1 MFKTIYGEYA
11 SEIVEKKS
19 KFIGKVK
26 AIGTELEAKEY
37 INVQRKIYYD
47 ARHIVY
53 GYILGKEEKR
63 YSDDGEPS
71 LTAGVP
77 ILKIL
82 EHGNFFYTIVIV
94 VRYFGGILLGTG
106 GLSRAYSLAAQKVL
120 EQAIILEN
128 EEYERVAINFRYEFF
143 SKINNELRKN
153 NCYVEEI
160 IYDTEVRVIFLVR
173 ENFYD
178 NILEKIGEILGKK
191 IFTEKV
197 KVIGTIYDK
206 KFISY
211 GDRNG

>member
-1 MFKTIYGEYA
+1 M
-11 SEIVEKKS
+11 
-19 KFIGKVK
+19 
-26 AIGTELEAKEY
+26 
-37 INVQRKIYYD
+37 
-47 ARHIVY
+47 
-53 GYILGKEEKR
+53 
-63 YSDDGEPS
+63 
-71 LTAGVP
+71 
-77 ILKIL
+77 
-82 EHGNFFYTIVIV
+82 
-94 VRYFGGILLGTG
+94 RYFGGILLGTG

-160 IYDTEVRVIFLVR
+160 IYDTEVRVIFYVR